1 MLVVDKP
8 FRVVFRVHL
17 ARVTSLEVYNRI
29 SFPNPP
35 LPHFVFSL
43 GRCCEYINLERE
55 PSCKWNGGALLL
67 KTYAMFSWMYFK
79 LEFQVEST
87 IHLPCQQRLH
97 NVTLCNIYMCIG
109 SRCIRS
115 RSLGR
120 SHNLIHGDKK
130 EESLRICFVRFR
142 FVNYLTLIAC
152 FTTFKNWVQNKVLIF
167 FFFFL
172 FLSNTTCLR
181 YYFIVTYL
189 IRPIRC
195 LV

>member
-1 MLVVDKP
+1 
-8 FRVVFRVHL
+8 
-17 ARVTSLEVYNRI
+17 
-29 SFPNPP
+29 
-35 LPHFVFSL
+35 
-43 GRCCEYINLERE
+43 
-55 PSCKWNGGALLL
+55 
-67 KTYAMFSWMYFK
+67 MYFK

-130 EESLRICFVRFR
+130 EESLRICFVCFQ

-152 FTTFKNWVQNKVLIF
+152 FTTFKNRVQKKVFIF
-167 FFFFL
+167 FFFFIKCHVSKVL
-172 FLSNTTCLR
+172 FYSYLSYSTDTWFGVALRMDTTMTRVQSRSNHTLKPR
-181 YYFIVTYL
+181 
-189 IRPIRC
+189 
-195 LV
+195 